1 MITALI
7 VVGYLAVLLAGYII
21 YGRWLSALA
30 DSAGDLPGKVELVR
44 IIAAIGTPA
53 IIFNTLSMT
62 FKIIAF
68 LVVL

>member
-1 MITALI
+1 MIAALL
-7 VVGYLAVLLAGYII
+7 VFGYLAMLLAGYLT
-21 YGRWLSALA
+21 YGRWLSGMA
-30 DSAGDLPGKVELVR
+30 DSAGDLPSKVELVR

-68 LVVL
+68 LVAL